1 MVYKPQILTTPFE
14 FTCMYAHYMCKQTV
28 FFFFSP
34 VILSF
39 ISLLGLTKPKKLEK
53 KFFSPRLKCLSG
65 KLRFLLHRKVFCL
78 FVLNNFVVSV
88 CSVKLKL

>member
-1 MVYKPQILTTPFE
+1 MVHKPQILTTPFE

-28 FFFFSP
+28 FF
-34 VILSF
+34 LSF

-65 KLRFLLHRKVFCL
+65 KLRFLLHRKVCCL
-78 FVLNNFVVSV
+78 FVLNNFVISV